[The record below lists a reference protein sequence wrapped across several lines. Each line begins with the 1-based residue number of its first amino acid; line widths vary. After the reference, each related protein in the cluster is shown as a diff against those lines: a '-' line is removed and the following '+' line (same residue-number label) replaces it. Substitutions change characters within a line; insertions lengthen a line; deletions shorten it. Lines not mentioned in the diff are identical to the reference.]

1 MKILITGGAGYIGST
16 LAPKLLDL
24 GHEVTV
30 FDCLL
35 HGGNPIL
42 PLFRNTNFNFV
53 RGDIRNFDEL
63 RKAAEGH
70 DLVIHL
76 AAIVGFPA
84 CRMNPVLAKEVN
96 VDGTINVINAVA
108 KEVPIIYGSTGSN
121 YGAVTNVCTED
132 SPLTP
137 LSLYGETKTEA
148 ERLLMERGNSV
159 AFRFATAF
167 GIAPRMRLDLLIND
181 FTNKCLR
188 DGYLVVYEKHFMR
201 TFIHVSDIADS
212 FIFAIENIDDMRDN
226 VYNVGS
232 DTMNYSKED
241 VCKMIAKK
249 TDAFIHFE
257 EIGSDA
263 DKRNYVVSYEKIKQL
278 GFSTKVGMQQGIDEI
293 INALKVIDFQDTYV
307 NAKYF

>member
-42 PLFRNTNFNFV
+42 PLFRKTNFNFV

-63 RKAAEGH
+63 QKAVEGH

-84 CRMNPVLAKEVN
+84 CRINPLLAKEVN
-96 VDGTINVINAVA
+96 VGGTINVINAVG

-121 YGAVTNVCTED
+121 YGAVTKVCTED

-167 GIAPRMRLDLLIND
+167 GISPRMRLDLLIND